1 MGASAGLMQP
11 LRESGMDFLADDS
24 AIWNGNEKFLSRE
37 VLHGIQVKS
46 GAEISRKRSFSRNTR
61 FTVEKAKELPQH
73 TEEFLKKI
81 GIEDATITS
90 SPDARTPKIHNEQKT
105 KLVGHIFDCLNALE
119 QLVALDQVR

>member
-46 GAEISRKRSFSRNTR
+46 GTEISRKRSFSRNTR